1 MIAPDLT
8 RQQLQDE
15 ERAAERAVIEA
26 ESAWLFAQA
35 SGDVTQI
42 AAAAETLA
50 TARVASLAARRTM
63 QDGMD
68 AWTRYA
74 AYQEAVQH
82 AAANAIA
89 PRGGR

>member
-1 MIAPDLT
+1 MIAPECT

-35 SGDVTQI
+35 TGDVTQI
-42 AAAAETLA
+42 TAAAETLA
-50 TARVASLAARRTM
+50 TARVASLVARRTM
-63 QDGMD
+63 QEGLE

-74 AYQEAVQH
+74 TYQEAVAH
-82 AAANAIA
+82 AASNGVPI
-89 PRGGR
+89 PTE